1 MKLRIEKNKISI
13 TQQSSMEEETLCTL
27 SRFTTIGHFTV
38 SNDSKA
44 SSAEVRKH
52 PLSWYY

>member
-44 SSAEVRKH
+44 SSAEVREH